1 MPDTVYTAS
10 TLSNLSYDDL
20 ISWINVAG
28 ENPQLDAYIQE
39 AAKYG
44 VSEMQAVE
52 DLAGTYMNFYKNEA
66 GQYTITSFNNTA
78 QMTNVSPID
87 SNISTVVRSNV
98 QTPLNRAVDAIRN
111 KINITKY
118 PASGSFAQRAGYVL
132 GSVGSAYAAVSTG
145 ITLGKIISSHLYD
158 VAPNFWDAIG
168 VSESSFDPATWSSI
182 TNGDDSWQAG
192 LFNFILGI
200 DPDTGN
206 SQMYMDENAFAYMA
220 GIMAQQGVFNPLDT
234 VATVDD
240 AVAQDMNL
248 SAYFTLPVPYLDV
261 SSSVT
266 LNAVLNPLTTSA
278 RYYVEYYR
286 HTITNLDSNNVK
298 IAVVVNDS
306 QAFSYILVAS
316 DTNNCRV
323 QSSYIR
329 KRHSLAVETHEETVT
344 LGAYSYTYNDKTV
357 YYSYVWFVDTR
368 QAAQTYTISEL
379 NYVDRVPSMNFQN
392 NDLRNRLAW
401 ILVYGNYSS
410 SGGIDGIDN
419 QQNATLP
426 TNTDTWTTPQATLD
440 SLKQQYPDLW
450 DNALTYDNVQPD
462 GTNPQKVYIPVAT
475 PTATSALDDAPLGGD
490 ATQTQANTQIQPSID
505 PQTLLKLI
513 TSVVTQP
520 NPQVQTATDTE
531 TQPIVPNPVDTG
543 SGTTPIPAIPDG
555 IASALWSVYHPTQQQ
570 VNDFGAWLWTDNII
584 TQFVQAMNNPMD
596 GIITLHKI
604 FAQPVDSG
612 NGTIVIGRLD
622 SQVPTALV
630 TQQYVSVDC
639 GSVSV
644 QEYFGN
650 VFDYVGTQISIYLPF
665 IGIQPLNVD
674 DVMRST
680 LNVVYKVDLFT
691 GACLATI
698 HVNRDGY
705 NPMMYQFTGVCSVE
719 YPLTGGQHSSIINGF
734 FGLMGAGVAAAAGP
748 TGIIA
753 AGATAI
759 GVASSVNQMARTQ
772 NARSGAFGANA
783 GAMGI
788 KKPYLIISRPQTKVA
803 RQDTHYTGYS
813 TNYTDKVSAFTG
825 MVKARQVHVEGVN
838 ATDTELEQIESL
850 LKEGIL
856 V

>member
-28 ENPQLDAYIQE
+28 ENPQLDAYIEE

-87 SNISTVVRSNV
+87 SNMSTVVRSNV
-98 QTPLNRAVDAIRN
+98 QTPLNRAIDAIKN

-118 PASGSFAQRAGYVL
+118 PASGSFAQKAGYVL

-145 ITLGKIISSHLYD
+145 ITLGKIISPHLYD
-158 VAPNFWDAIG
+158 IAPNFWDAIG
-168 VSESSFDPATWSSI
+168 VSESSFDPATWSTL
-182 TNGDDSWQAG
+182 TNGNDSWQAG
-192 LFNFILGI
+192 LLNFILGI

-206 SQMYMDENAFAYMA
+206 SQMYMDENVFAYMA
-220 GIMAQQGVFNPLDT
+220 GILAQNDVFASAPSEIVDT
-234 VATVDD
+234 TTFPNINAIFPNGIQFVYGNAWYTTNMSYYGNYSWGTNKITATLFTT
-240 AVAQDMNL
+240 L
-248 SAYFTLPVPYLDV
+248 SNHKDGTWV
-261 SSSVT
+261 SAST
-266 LNAVLNPLTTSA
+266 EPF
-278 RYYVEYYR
+278 RYCNDGYSTKCTPDTNYYR
-286 HTITNLDSNNVK
+286 
-298 IAVVVNDS
+298 
-306 QAFSYILVAS
+306 
-316 DTNNCRV
+316 
-323 QSSYIR
+323 
-329 KRHSLAVETHEETVT
+329 
-344 LGAYSYTYNDKTV
+344 SYTYNNKTV
-357 YYSYVWFVDTR
+357 YYAYQVFGNIYSVNGGIIITR
-368 QAAQTYTISEL
+368 NKSKL
-379 NYVDRVPSMNFQN
+379 NGNEFD
-392 NDLRNRLAW
+392 RLAW
-401 ILVYGNYSS
+401 LMIYGSQQGS
-410 SGGIDGIDN
+410 AVEGISNQDGAKFPNVDS
-419 QQNATLP
+419 
-426 TNTDTWTTPQATLD
+426 WTTPQATLD

-450 DNALTYDNVQPD
+450 NNALTYDNVQPD

-475 PTATSALDDAPLGGD
+475 PTATSALDDAPMGGD
-490 ATQTQANTQIQPSID
+490 ATQTQANTLIQPSID
-505 PQTLLKLI
+505 PQTLLQLI

-543 SGTTPIPAIPDG
+543 TGTTPVPAIPDG
-555 IASALWSVYHPTQQQ
+555 SASALWSVYHPTQQQ
-570 VNDFGAWLWTDNII
+570 VNDFGAWLWTDNVI

-604 FAQPVDSG
+604 FAMPVDSG

-630 TQQYVSVDC
+630 SQQYVSVDC

-698 HVNRDGY
+698 LVNRDGC

-734 FGLMGAGVAAAAGP
+734 FGLMGAGVAAASVTGPAGL
-748 TGIIA
+748 IA
-753 AGATAI
+753 AAGTAFISGA
-759 GVASSVNQMARTQ
+759 NMAKMQ
-772 NARSGAFGANA
+772 NTRSGAFGANV

-803 RQDTHYTGYS
+803 RQDTHYTGYH
-813 TNYTDKVSAFTG
+813 TNYTDKVSSFTG
-825 MVKARQVHVEGVN
+825 IVKARQVHVNGIN
-838 ATDTELEQIESL
+838 ATDNELSQIETL
-850 LKEGIL
+850 LKDGIII
-856 V
+856 

>member
-10 TLSNLSYDDL
+10 ALSNLSYEDL

-39 AAKYG
+39 AARYG

-52 DLAGTYMNFYKNEA
+52 DLAGTYMNFYKNDA

-87 SNISTVVRSNV
+87 SNMSTVARSNV
-98 QTPLNRAVDAIRN
+98 QTPLNRSVNANTN
-111 KINITKY
+111 KIELSTT
-118 PASGSFAQRAGYVL
+118 PASGSFAQNAKYVL
-132 GSVGSAYAAVSTG
+132 GTVGGAVAAASTG
-145 ITLGKIISSHLYD
+145 ITLGKIFSGTLYNLFPD
-158 VAPNFWDAIG
+158 F
-168 VSESSFDPATWSSI
+168 FDEQGMWALNPETWGTI
-182 TNGDDSWQAG
+182 TNGDDSPQSN
-192 LFNFILGI
+192 LFNLVFGI
-200 DPDTGN
+200 DPVTGN
-206 SQMYMDENAFAYMA
+206 SQAYIDETAFAYMA
-220 GIMAQQGVFNPLDT
+220 QYLASMGAFNPPSGT
-234 VATVDD
+234 VVTPSVSISPYTAPINFSVSPVTV
-240 AVAQDMNL
+240 MYREHSYNNKRYY
-248 SAYFTLPVPYLDV
+248 SIISGSGSSPIYYFWLG
-261 SSSVT
+261 SG
-266 LNAVLNPLTTSA
+266 LTTNDYRKTLIVACSKETFTYNITGNDPYIGQSSGTA
-278 RYYVEYYR
+278 SRTTVNGKNVYYANTYLAAPQYEY
-286 HTITNLDSNNVK
+286 
-298 IAVVVNDS
+298 
-306 QAFSYILVAS
+306 LVAIMNS
-316 DTNNCRV
+316 LP
-323 QSSYIR
+323 SY
-329 KRHSLAVETHEETVT
+329 SNVPNSTGTWF
-344 LGAYSYTYNDKTV
+344 YNIC
-357 YYSYVWFVDTR
+357 YAILYEG
-368 QAAQTYTISEL
+368 TIS
-379 NYVDRVPSMNFQN
+379 
-392 NDLRNRLAW
+392 
-401 ILVYGNYSS
+401 
-410 SGGIDGIDN
+410 GGVEGIDN
-419 QQNATLP
+419 QPNATLP
-426 TNTDTWTTPQATLD
+426 TNIDSWTTPQDTLN

-450 DNALTYDNVQPD
+450 NNALTYDNVQPD

-475 PTATSALDDAPLGGD
+475 PTATSALDNQPLGGD
-490 ATQTQANTQIQPSID
+490 GTQTQANTQIQPSID
-505 PQTLLKLI
+505 PQTLIQLV
-513 TSVVTQP
+513 TSVMTQP
-520 NPQVQTATDTE
+520 NPQIQTAPDTS
-531 TQPIVPNPVDTG
+531 TNPIIPNPVDTG
-543 SGTTPIPAIPDG
+543 SGTTPTPAIPDG
-555 IASALWSVYHPTQQQ
+555 TASALWSVYHPTQQQ

-604 FAQPVDSG
+604 FAPPVDSG

-665 IGIQPLNVD
+665 IGIQPLNVED
-674 DVMRST
+674 IMRST

-698 HVNRDGY
+698 LVNRDGC

-803 RQDTHYTGYS
+803 RQDTHYTGYQ
-813 TNYTDKVSAFTG
+813 TNYTDKVSSFTG
-825 MVKARQVHVEGVN
+825 IVKARQVHVNGIN
-838 ATDTELEQIESL
+838 ATDNELSQIETL
-850 LKEGIL
+850 LKDGIII
-856 V
+856 

>member
-52 DLAGTYMNFYKNEA
+52 DFAGTYMNFYKNEA

-87 SNISTVVRSNV
+87 SNMSTVVRSNV
-98 QTPLNRAVDAIRN
+98 QTPLNRTIDSITN
-111 KINITKY
+111 KIKITKY
-118 PASGSFAQRAGYVL
+118 PASGSFTQRAGYVL

-145 ITLGKIISSHLYD
+145 VTLGKIISSNLYN
-158 VAPNFWDAIG
+158 VAPDFWDSIG
-168 VSESSFDPATWSSI
+168 ISETSFDPATWNTI
-182 TNGDDSWQAG
+182 TNGNDSWQAG
-192 LFNFILGI
+192 LFNLILGL

-206 SQMYMDENAFAYMA
+206 SQMYMEENTFAYMA
-220 GIMAQQGVFNPLDT
+220 GALASAGLFTPPAQRIDNDVYLGPYFNQPIYTGTPPFYFKRTDGNIGTITGFIESGLSVFYRT
-234 VATVDD
+234 
-240 AVAQDMNL
+240 Q
-248 SAYFTLPVPYLDV
+248 V
-261 SSSVT
+261 SSGPRFRIIHSINGNSGV
-266 LNAVLNPLTTSA
+266 
-278 RYYVEYYR
+278 
-286 HTITNLDSNNVK
+286 SN
-298 IAVVVNDS
+298 
-306 QAFSYILVAS
+306 
-316 DTNNCRV
+316 
-323 QSSYIR
+323 
-329 KRHSLAVETHEETVT
+329 
-344 LGAYSYTYNDKTV
+344 YTYKNKTV
-357 YYSYVWFVDTR
+357 YYAVSQTEAGSST
-368 QAAQTYTISEL
+368 AASNWI
-379 NYVDRVPSMNFQN
+379 VPPSIPIN
-392 NDLRNRLAW
+392 NDPKLYNKNASQYEGIVAWLA
-401 ILVYGNYSS
+401 LYGTPI
-410 SGGIDGIDN
+410 GGIDGVSD
-419 QQNATLP
+419 QSNATLP
-426 TNTDTWTTPQATLD
+426 TNVDTWTTPQATLD

-450 DNALTYDNVQPD
+450 DNALVYDNVQPD

-475 PTATSALDDAPLGGD
+475 PTATSALDNQPVGGD

-505 PQTLLKLI
+505 PETLLKLI

-520 NPQVQTATDTE
+520 NPQVQTATATE
-531 TQPIVPNPVDTG
+531 TQPIIPNPVDTG

-555 IASALWSVYHPTQQQ
+555 SASALWSVYHPTQQQ

-604 FAQPVDSG
+604 FAPPVDSG

-665 IGIQPLNVD
+665 IGIQPLNVE

-680 LNVVYKVDLFT
+680 LNVVYKVDVFT

-698 HVNRDGY
+698 LVNRDGC

-803 RQDTHYTGYS
+803 RQDTHYTGYR
-813 TNYTDKVSAFTG
+813 TNYTDKVSSFTG
-825 MVKARQVHVEGVN
+825 IVKARQVHVNGIN
-838 ATDTELEQIESL
+838 ATDNELSQIETL
-850 LKEGIL
+850 LKDGIII
-856 V
+856 

>member
-78 QMTNVSPID
+78 QITNTSPIN
-87 SNISTVVRSNV
+87 SNASTVARSNV
-98 QTPLNRAVDAIRN
+98 QTPLNRSVNANTN
-111 KINITKY
+111 KIELSTT
-118 PASGSFAQRAGYVL
+118 PASGSFAQNAKYVL
-132 GSVGSAYAAVSTG
+132 GTVGGAVAAASTG
-145 ITLGKIISSHLYD
+145 ITLGKVFSGTLYNLFPD
-158 VAPNFWDAIG
+158 F
-168 VSESSFDPATWSSI
+168 FDEHGMWAMNPTTWATI
-182 TNGDDSWQAG
+182 TNGDDSLQSN
-192 LFNFILGI
+192 LFNLVFGI
-200 DPDTGN
+200 DPSTGN
-206 SQMYMDENAFAYMA
+206 SQAYIDETAFAYMA
-220 GIMAQQGVFNPLDT
+220 QYLATMGAFNPPSGT
-234 VATVDD
+234 VVTPSVSISPYVAPINFSTSPI
-240 AVAQDMNL
+240 AVMIKTDYTSNVYTMSL
-248 SAYFTLPVPYLDV
+248 SASGSSPIYYFWLGSLSESSNYRRTRLFACSKAPFNYNYVSNVGGSPSKSGASIESTVKGKRFYYNGGGISCPTTQYLTAVMNTLISYSNSPSSWGTWLDNICYSILYEGEV
-261 SSSVT
+261 SSGI
-266 LNAVLNPLTTSA
+266 
-278 RYYVEYYR
+278 E
-286 HTITNLDSNNVK
+286 
-298 IAVVVNDS
+298 
-306 QAFSYILVAS
+306 
-316 DTNNCRV
+316 
-323 QSSYIR
+323 
-329 KRHSLAVETHEETVT
+329 
-344 LGAYSYTYNDKTV
+344 
-357 YYSYVWFVDTR
+357 
-368 QAAQTYTISEL
+368 
-379 NYVDRVPSMNFQN
+379 
-392 NDLRNRLAW
+392 
-401 ILVYGNYSS
+401 
-410 SGGIDGIDN
+410 GIDD
-419 QQNATLP
+419 QPNATLP
-426 TNTDTWTTPQATLD
+426 TNIDTWTTPQNTLD

-450 DNALTYDNVQPD
+450 NNALTYDNVQPD

-475 PTATSALDDAPLGGD
+475 PTATSALDNQPVGGD

-505 PQTLLKLI
+505 PETLLKLI

-520 NPQVQTATDTE
+520 NPQVQTATATE
-531 TQPIVPNPVDTG
+531 TQPIIPNPVDTG

-555 IASALWSVYHPTQQQ
+555 SASALWSVYHPTQQQ

-604 FAQPVDSG
+604 FAPPVDSG

-680 LNVVYKVDLFT
+680 LNVIYKVDLFT

-698 HVNRDGY
+698 LVNRDGC

-803 RQDTHYTGYS
+803 RQDTHYTGYR
-813 TNYTDKVSAFTG
+813 TNYTDKVSSFTG
-825 MVKARQVHVEGVN
+825 IVKARQVHVNGIN
-838 ATDTELEQIESL
+838 ATDNELSQIETL
-850 LKEGIL
+850 LKDGIII
-856 V
+856 

>member
-10 TLSNLSYDDL
+10 ALSNLSYDDL

-39 AAKYG
+39 AARYG
-44 VSEMQAVE
+44 ISEIQAVE
-52 DLAGTYMNFYKNEA
+52 DLAGTYMNFYKNDA

-78 QMTNVSPID
+78 QMNNVSSID
-87 SNISTVVRSNV
+87 SNMSTVARSNV
-98 QTPLNRAVDAIRN
+98 QTPLNRSVNANTN
-111 KINITKY
+111 KIELSTT
-118 PASGSFAQRAGYVL
+118 PASGSFAQNAKYVL
-132 GSVGSAYAAVSTG
+132 GTVGSAVAAASTG
-145 ITLGKIISSHLYD
+145 ITLGKVFSGALYNTFPD
-158 VAPNFWDAIG
+158 F
-168 VSESSFDPATWSSI
+168 FDEHGMWALNPATWATI
-182 TNGDDSWQAG
+182 TNGDDSPQSN
-192 LFNFILGI
+192 LFNLVFGI
-200 DPDTGN
+200 DPATGN
-206 SQMYMDENAFAYMA
+206 SQAYIDETAFAYMA
-220 GIMAQQGVFNPLDT
+220 QYLASMGAFSPETGIVENPT
-234 VATVDD
+234 V
-240 AVAQDMNL
+240 NI
-248 SAYFTLPVPYLDV
+248 SPYTKPINFYP
-261 SSSVT
+261 SSSLIVT
-266 LNAVLNPLTTSA
+266 FKDDYNRTQNFTITARTMQSDVFVTWTTSG
-278 RYYVEYYR
+278 
-286 HTITNLDSNNVK
+286 TTSNYFRNTSLWICSK
-298 IAVVVNDS
+298 S
-306 QAFSYILVAS
+306 PFTYIS
-316 DTNNCRV
+316 T
-323 QSSYIR
+323 S
-329 KRHSLAVETHEETVT
+329 
-344 LGAYSYTYNDKTV
+344 
-357 YYSYVWFVDTR
+357 
-368 QAAQTYTISEL
+368 
-379 NYVDRVPSMNFQN
+379 P
-392 NDLRNRLAW
+392 
-401 ILVYGNYSS
+401 YGNYSVVS
-410 SGGIDGIDN
+410 NFTINGKIVYYGTGGAASPQQSFITPPINSVPSYNSVSGNWWKNMLYSILYEGEISGGVEGITN
-419 QQNATLP
+419 QPNATLP
-426 TNTDTWTTPQATLD
+426 TNVDTWSDPQTTLN

-450 DNALTYDNVQPD
+450 NNALVYDNVQPD

-475 PTATSALDDAPLGGD
+475 PTATSALDNQPLGGD

-505 PQTLLKLI
+505 PQTLIQLV
-513 TSVVTQP
+513 TSVMTQP
-520 NPQVQTATDTE
+520 NPQIQTAPDT
-531 TQPIVPNPVDTG
+531 TTNPIIPNPVDTG

-555 IASALWSVYHPTQQQ
+555 TASALWSVYHPTQQQ

-604 FAQPVDSG
+604 FAPPVDSG

-698 HVNRDGY
+698 LVNRDGC

-803 RQDTHYTGYS
+803 RQDTHYTGYN
-813 TNYTDKVSAFTG
+813 TNYTDKVSSFTG
-825 MVKARQVHVEGVN
+825 IVKARQVHVNGIN
-838 ATDTELEQIESL
+838 ATDNELSQIETL
-850 LKEGIL
+850 LKDGIII
-856 V
+856 

>member
-20 ISWINVAG
+20 ISWINIAG
-28 ENPQLDAYIQE
+28 ENPQLDAYIEE

-87 SNISTVVRSNV
+87 SNMSTVVRSNV
-98 QTPLNRAVDAIRN
+98 QTPLNRGIDSITN
-111 KINITKY
+111 KIKITKF

-132 GSVGSAYAAVSTG
+132 GSVGSAYAAASTG
-145 ITLGKIISSHLYD
+145 ITLGKIISPTLYN
-158 VAPNFWDAIG
+158 VASDFWDSIG
-168 VSESSFDPATWSSI
+168 ISESSFDPATWSGI

-220 GIMAQQGVFNPLDT
+220 GALASAGVFDAADGGKVSVYNPVEINGPAYTINYFSYMYNSRGDFSNPTVTDT
-234 VATVDD
+234 IYFENTETLKVLIQGFTAFGSTGLNWVYV
-240 AVAQDMNL
+240 AVARYPIS
-248 SAYFTLPVPYLDV
+248 SAPTSGFSLQYYHSQRGETGNVNFV
-261 SSSVT
+261 
-266 LNAVLNPLTTSA
+266 NAFFSRYKDYNGY
-278 RYYVEYYR
+278 RYYVVGGSMSFGGYAYR
-286 HTITNLDSNNVK
+286 YKRLTDTIYRTSFNNTNYQD
-298 IAVVVNDS
+298 VN
-306 QAFSYILVAS
+306 
-316 DTNNCRV
+316 
-323 QSSYIR
+323 
-329 KRHSLAVETHEETVT
+329 
-344 LGAYSYTYNDKTV
+344 
-357 YYSYVWFVDTR
+357 
-368 QAAQTYTISEL
+368 
-379 NYVDRVPSMNFQN
+379 
-392 NDLRNRLAW
+392 
-401 ILVYGNYSS
+401 NYSGEELES
-410 SGGIDGIDN
+410 LWGPTSGRIDGIGS
-419 QQNATLP
+419 QSNATLP
-426 TNTDTWTTPQATLD
+426 TNIDSWTTPQTTLD

-450 DNALTYDNVQPD
+450 NNALTYDNVQPD

-490 ATQTQANTQIQPSID
+490 ETQTQTNPQIQPAID
-505 PQTLLKLI
+505 PQTLLQLI

-520 NPQVQTATDTE
+520 NPQIQIATATE

-543 SGTTPIPAIPDG
+543 SGTTPVPAIPDG
-555 IASALWSVYHPTQQQ
+555 TASALWSVYHPTQQQ

-604 FAQPVDSG
+604 FAPPVDSG

-665 IGIQPLNVD
+665 IGIQPLNVE

-698 HVNRDGY
+698 LVNRDGC

-734 FGLMGAGVAAAAGP
+734 FGLMGAGVAAVAGP

-759 GVASSVNQMARTQ
+759 GFTSSLNQMARTQ

-803 RQDTHYTGYS
+803 RQDTHYTGYR
-813 TNYTDKVSAFTG
+813 TNYTDKVSSFTG
-825 MVKARQVHVEGVN
+825 IVKARQVHVNGIN
-838 ATDTELEQIESL
+838 ATDNELSQIETL
-850 LKEGIL
+850 LKDGIII
-856 V
+856 

>member
-20 ISWINVAG
+20 ISWINIAG
-28 ENPQLDAYIQE
+28 ENPQLDAYIEE

-78 QMTNVSPID
+78 QMTNVSSID
-87 SNISTVVRSNV
+87 SNMSTVVRSNV
-98 QTPLNRAVDAIRN
+98 QTPLNRGIDSITN
-111 KINITKY
+111 KIKITKF

-132 GSVGSAYAAVSTG
+132 GSVGSAYAAASTG
-145 ITLGKIISSHLYD
+145 ITLGKIISPSIYN
-158 VAPNFWDAIG
+158 VASDFWDSIG
-168 VSESSFDPATWSSI
+168 ISESSFDPATWSGI

-220 GIMAQQGVFNPLDT
+220 GSLASAGIFNVSDYAYSDGSGYTLSNLIPPSYGYSSFKFKTGTRYHGEYTITLSSGLICFRAFNRNGYAYCM
-234 VATVDD
+234 VATQSRVQVVSQYKKLDWYPVGEISTSTSTTNLRSAGTFNGVEYFYIFGD
-240 AVAQDMNL
+240 SSYSGGDVYDYQQNQLTHFHNTNSL
-248 SAYFTLPVPYLDV
+248 SAEECACILGGSRSGFPG
-261 SSSVT
+261 
-266 LNAVLNPLTTSA
+266 
-278 RYYVEYYR
+278 
-286 HTITNLDSNNVK
+286 I
-298 IAVVVNDS
+298 ND
-306 QAFSYILVAS
+306 Q
-316 DTNNCRV
+316 
-323 QSSYIR
+323 
-329 KRHSLAVETHEETVT
+329 
-344 LGAYSYTYNDKTV
+344 
-357 YYSYVWFVDTR
+357 
-368 QAAQTYTISEL
+368 
-379 NYVDRVPSMNFQN
+379 P
-392 NDLRNRLAW
+392 
-401 ILVYGNYSS
+401 
-410 SGGIDGIDN
+410 
-419 QQNATLP
+419 NATLP
-426 TNTDTWTTPQATLD
+426 TNFDTWTTPQATLD

-490 ATQTQANTQIQPSID
+490 ATQTQANTQIQPAID
-505 PQTLLKLI
+505 PQTLLQLI

-543 SGTTPIPAIPDG
+543 TGTTPIPAIPDG
-555 IASALWSVYHPTQQQ
+555 AASALWSVYHPTQQQ
-570 VNDFGAWLWTDNII
+570 VNDFGAWLWTDNVI

-604 FAQPVDSG
+604 FAPPVDSG

-630 TQQYVSVDC
+630 SQQYVSVDC

-698 HVNRDGY
+698 LVNRDGC

-734 FGLMGAGVAAAAGP
+734 FGLMGAGVAAASVTGPAGL
-748 TGIIA
+748 IA
-753 AGATAI
+753 AAGTAFVSGA
-759 GVASSVNQMARTQ
+759 NMAKMQ
-772 NARSGAFGANA
+772 NTRSGAFGANA

-803 RQDTHYTGYS
+803 RQDTHYTGYP
-813 TNYTDKVSAFTG
+813 TNYTDKVSSFTG
-825 MVKARQVHVEGVN
+825 IVKARQVHVHGIN
-838 ATDTELEQIESL
+838 ATDNELSQIETL
-850 LKEGIL
+850 LKDGIII
-856 V
+856 

>member
-52 DLAGTYMNFYKNEA
+52 DLAGTYMNFYKNDA

-87 SNISTVVRSNV
+87 SNMSTVVRSNV
-98 QTPLNRAVDAIRN
+98 QTPLNRGVDSITN
-111 KINITKY
+111 KIKITKF

-132 GSVGSAYAAVSTG
+132 GSVGSAYAAASTG
-145 ITLGKIISSHLYD
+145 ITLGKIISPTLYD
-158 VAPNFWDAIG
+158 IAPNFWDAWG
-168 VSESSFDPATWSSI
+168 VSESSFDSATWSGI

-220 GIMAQQGVFNPLDT
+220 GILASAGMFDT
-234 VATVDD
+234 SDYAYNDGSGYILSNLIPPSYAYSSFKFKTGAGSRYHNAHVISVNNGLICLRNINGNGYAYCVVSTQSTIQVTD
-240 AVAQDMNL
+240 A
-248 SAYFTLPVPYLDV
+248 S
-261 SSSVT
+261 
-266 LNAVLNPLTTSA
+266 
-278 RYYVEYYR
+278 
-286 HTITNLDSNNVK
+286 TNLDWYPVGETSTTTQTLYLRSTGTFNG
-298 IAVVVNDS
+298 IEY
-306 QAFSYILVAS
+306 FYIFG
-316 DTNNCRV
+316 D
-323 QSSYIR
+323 SSY
-329 KRHSLAVETHEETVT
+329 
-344 LGAYSYTYNDKTV
+344 
-357 YYSYVWFVDTR
+357 
-368 QAAQTYTISEL
+368 
-379 NYVDRVPSMNFQN
+379 
-392 NDLRNRLAW
+392 
-401 ILVYGNYSS
+401 S
-410 SGGIDGIDN
+410 SGSVYDYQDNMLTRFNNTNSLSAEECACILNGSRSAVPGISD

-426 TNTDTWTTPQATLD
+426 TNFDSWTTPQAALD

-475 PTATSALDDAPLGGD
+475 PTATSALDNAPLGGD
-490 ATQTQANTQIQPSID
+490 ATQTQASTQIQPSID
-505 PQTLLKLI
+505 PQTLLQLI

-531 TQPIVPNPVDTG
+531 TQPTIPNPVDTG

-555 IASALWSVYHPTQQQ
+555 SASALWSVYHPTQAQ
-570 VNDFGAWLWTDNII
+570 VNSFGAWLWTDNII

-604 FAQPVDSG
+604 FAPPVDSG
-612 NGTIVIGRLD
+612 NGTIVIGKLD

-650 VFDYVGTQISIYLPF
+650 VFDYVGTEISIYLPF

-803 RQDTHYTGYS
+803 RQDTQYTGYR
-813 TNYTDKVSAFTG
+813 TNYTDKVSSFTG
-825 MVKARQVHVEGVN
+825 MVKARQVHVNGIN
-838 ATDTELEQIESL
+838 ATDNELSQIETI
-850 LKEGIL
+850 LKDGIII
-856 V
+856 

>member
-87 SNISTVVRSNV
+87 SNMSTVVRGNV
-98 QTPLNRAVDAIRN
+98 QTPLNRAIDAIKN
-111 KINITKY
+111 KINITKF
-118 PASGSFAQRAGYVL
+118 PASGSFTQKAGYVL
-132 GSVGSAYAAVSTG
+132 GSVGSAYAAASTG
-145 ITLGKIISSHLYD
+145 ITLGKIISPHLYD
-158 VAPNFWDAIG
+158 IAPDFWDAVG
-168 VSESSFDPATWSSI
+168 VSESSFDPATWSTL
-182 TNGDDSWQAG
+182 TNGNDSWQAG
-192 LFNFILGI
+192 LLNFILGI

-206 SQMYMDENAFAYMA
+206 SQMYMDENVFAYMA
-220 GIMAQQGVFNPLDT
+220 GILASQNVFSNT
-234 VATVDD
+234 MTGQINDD
-240 AVAQDMNL
+240 VYTLPN
-248 SAYFTLPVPYLDV
+248 YFTYPANIYTSNLLWNATSSDGIHYDTSGIRISKPVNILPYYSTVGSGGLIGFLAASTERFTYGYSGSYSVRNPIPVYPNSSNDYNCDSTTVNDV
-261 SSSVT
+261 RIYYYTFGVSGYFNKYITDSPI
-266 LNAVLNPLTTSA
+266 ALNPMN
-278 RYYVEYYR
+278 Y
-286 HTITNLDSNNVK
+286 TN
-298 IAVVVNDS
+298 
-306 QAFSYILVAS
+306 FAS
-316 DTNNCRV
+316 DNNL
-323 QSSYIR
+323 Y
-329 KRHSLAVETHEETVT
+329 
-344 LGAYSYTYNDKTV
+344 
-357 YYSYVWFVDTR
+357 FVI
-368 QAAQTYTISEL
+368 AGAQT
-379 NYVDRVPSMNFQN
+379 Q
-392 NDLRNRLAW
+392 A
-401 ILVYGNYSS
+401 
-410 SGGIDGIDN
+410 GGIDGIDN
-419 QQNATLP
+419 QPNATLP
-426 TNTDTWTTPQATLD
+426 TNTDSWTTPQATLD

-450 DNALTYDNVQPD
+450 DNALVYDNVQPD

-475 PTATSALDDAPLGGD
+475 PTATSALDNAPLGGD

-505 PQTLLKLI
+505 PQTLLQLI

-520 NPQVQTATDTE
+520 NPQVQPATATE
-531 TQPIVPNPVDTG
+531 TQPIIPNPVDTG
-543 SGTTPIPAIPDG
+543 SGTTPTPAIPDG
-555 IASALWSVYHPTQQQ
+555 SASALWSVYHPTQQQ
-570 VNDFGAWLWTDNII
+570 VNDFGAWLWTDNVI
-584 TQFVQAMNNPMD
+584 TQFIQAMNNPMD

-604 FAQPVDSG
+604 FAMPVDSG
-612 NGTIVIGRLD
+612 NGTIVIGKLD
-622 SQVPTALV
+622 SKVPTAFV
-630 TQQYVSVDC
+630 TQQYVTVDC

-734 FGLMGAGVAAAAGP
+734 FGLMGAGVATAAGP
-748 TGIIA
+748 AGPIA
-753 AGATAI
+753 AGVAAI
-759 GVASSVNQMARTQ
+759 GMASSINQIARTQ

-838 ATDTELEQIESL
+838 ATDTELEQIESM

>member
-28 ENPQLDAYIQE
+28 ENPQLDAYIEE

-87 SNISTVVRSNV
+87 SNMSTVVRSNV
-98 QTPLNRAVDAIRN
+98 QTPLNRGIDSITN
-111 KINITKY
+111 KIKITKF

-132 GSVGSAYAAVSTG
+132 GSVGSAYAAASTG
-145 ITLGKIISSHLYD
+145 ITLGKIISPTLYD
-158 VAPNFWDAIG
+158 IAPNFWDAWG
-168 VSESSFDPATWSSI
+168 VSESSFDPATWSGI

-192 LFNFILGI
+192 LFNLILGI

-220 GIMAQQGVFNPLDT
+220 GILASAGMFDTSDYAYSDGSGYTLSNLIPPSYAYSSFKFKAGRRYHSQYVITINGGLICLRTFNNVGYAYCIVSTQSSVQMVTADT
-234 VATVDD
+234 NIDFWPIGQTSTSTQTMRLYSAGTFNGIEYFYIFGDSSYGD
-240 AVAQDMNL
+240 LYDYQDNMLTRFNNTNSL
-248 SAYFTLPVPYLDV
+248 SAEDCACILNGTRSAVPG
-261 SSSVT
+261 
-266 LNAVLNPLTTSA
+266 
-278 RYYVEYYR
+278 
-286 HTITNLDSNNVK
+286 I
-298 IAVVVNDS
+298 
-306 QAFSYILVAS
+306 S
-316 DTNNCRV
+316 D
-323 QSSYIR
+323 
-329 KRHSLAVETHEETVT
+329 
-344 LGAYSYTYNDKTV
+344 
-357 YYSYVWFVDTR
+357 
-368 QAAQTYTISEL
+368 
-379 NYVDRVPSMNFQN
+379 
-392 NDLRNRLAW
+392 
-401 ILVYGNYSS
+401 
-410 SGGIDGIDN
+410 

-426 TNTDTWTTPQATLD
+426 TNFDTWTTPQATLD

-450 DNALTYDNVQPD
+450 NNALTYDNVQPD

-490 ATQTQANTQIQPSID
+490 ATQTQTNPQIQPAID
-505 PQTLLKLI
+505 PQTLLQLI

-520 NPQVQTATDTE
+520 NPQVQTATATE

-543 SGTTPIPAIPDG
+543 TGTTPIPAIPDG
-555 IASALWSVYHPTQQQ
+555 SASALWSVYHPTQQQ
-570 VNDFGAWLWTDNII
+570 VNDFGAWLWTDNVI

-604 FAQPVDSG
+604 FAMPVDSG

-630 TQQYVSVDC
+630 SQQYVSVDC

-698 HVNRDGY
+698 LVNRDGC
-705 NPMMYQFTGVCSVE
+705 NPMLYQFTGVCSVE

-734 FGLMGAGVAAAAGP
+734 FGLMGAGVAAASVTGPAGL
-748 TGIIA
+748 IA
-753 AGATAI
+753 AAGTAFVS
-759 GVASSVNQMARTQ
+759 GTNMAKMQ
-772 NARSGAFGANA
+772 NNRSGAFGANA

-803 RQDTHYTGYS
+803 RQDTHYTGYP
-813 TNYTDKVSAFTG
+813 TNYTDKVSSFTG
-825 MVKARQVHVEGVN
+825 IVKARQVHVNGIN
-838 ATDTELEQIESL
+838 ATDNELSQIETL
-850 LKEGIL
+850 LKDGIII
-856 V
+856 

>member
-20 ISWINVAG
+20 ISWINIAG

-39 AAKYG
+39 AARYG

-52 DLAGTYMNFYKNEA
+52 DFAGTYMNFYKNET

-87 SNISTVVRSNV
+87 SNMSTVVRSSV
-98 QTPLNRAVDAIRN
+98 QTPLNRSVDPVTN
-111 KINITKY
+111 KLNITKY

-145 ITLGKIISSHLYD
+145 ITLGKIISPSIYN
-158 VAPNFWDAIG
+158 VAPNFWDALG

-200 DPDTGN
+200 DSDSGN

-220 GIMAQQGVFNPLDT
+220 GALASAGMFDTSDYAYNDGSGYTLSNLIPPSYAYSSFKFRSSADSYGDYTNYVITGINCVFC
-234 VATVDD
+234 
-240 AVAQDMNL
+240 
-248 SAYFTLPVPYLDV
+248 
-261 SSSVT
+261 
-266 LNAVLNPLTTSA
+266 LTSTSA
-278 RYYVEYYR
+278 NGFAYWIISTQNVARYTKYERSTNTFYPPDTRTYTSNLYSAGNFNGVEYYYQYGTWSISR
-286 HTITNLDSNNVK
+286 LIWENVYVTHFHNTNSLS
-298 IAVVVNDS
+298 AEEC
-306 QAFSYILVAS
+306 ACILNGSRSAMPGVS
-316 DTNNCRV
+316 D
-323 QSSYIR
+323 
-329 KRHSLAVETHEETVT
+329 
-344 LGAYSYTYNDKTV
+344 
-357 YYSYVWFVDTR
+357 
-368 QAAQTYTISEL
+368 
-379 NYVDRVPSMNFQN
+379 
-392 NDLRNRLAW
+392 
-401 ILVYGNYSS
+401 
-410 SGGIDGIDN
+410 

-426 TNTDTWTTPQATLD
+426 TNFDLWTTPQTTLD

-450 DNALTYDNVQPD
+450 NNALTYDNVQPD

-490 ATQTQANTQIQPSID
+490 ATQTQANTQIQQSID
-505 PQTLLKLI
+505 PQTLLQLI
-513 TSVVTQP
+513 TSIVTQP

-531 TQPIVPNPVDTG
+531 TQPIIPNPVDTG

-555 IASALWSVYHPTQQQ
+555 TASALWSVYHPTQQQ

-604 FAQPVDSG
+604 FAPPVDSG

-665 IGIQPLNVD
+665 IGIQPLNVE

-698 HVNRDGY
+698 LVNRDGC

-734 FGLMGAGVAAAAGP
+734 FGLMGAGVAAASVAGP
-748 TGIIA
+748 AGLIA
-753 AGATAI
+753 AAGTAFVS
-759 GVASSVNQMARTQ
+759 GTNMAKMQ

-803 RQDTHYTGYS
+803 RQDTHYTGYR
-813 TNYTDKVSAFTG
+813 TNYTDKVSSFTG
-825 MVKARQVHVEGVN
+825 IVKARQVHVNGIN
-838 ATDTELEQIESL
+838 ATDNELSQIETL
-850 LKEGIL
+850 LKDGIII
-856 V
+856 